1 MMARRSAGC
10 LFSVD
15 RFGDHLEPGVAFD
28 QQLCSGARYAHPI
41 NDHHG
46 DRLVALSQLS

>member
-1 MMARRSAGC
+1 MMARRSAAC

-28 QQLCSGARYAHPI
+28 QKLCSCARYAHPI

-46 DRLVALSQLS
+46 DRLVALSQLN